1 MTGPVV
7 GVAHGRYPLGALTDT
22 GPPTVQSDRS
32 TRRSG
37 HRKKRSPAVVIVPL
51 VLVAAVVVVVVV
63 VLTRDGGGGIPFVGD
78 DGPAE
83 APPFDFQ
90 VRKVRALPTSEKAD
104 EGNLTGE
111 AKAIERELTPVVDDL
126 FTNAFLDPANWTE
139 GDYAEV
145 LEVFNTDARPTA
157 EGSLETL
164 TLGTDAGD
172 VYEEVAPDRSVLDY
186 KVLFDPDG
194 EVSQV
199 VVRVKFS
206 ALGTRADG
214 GYTTL
219 VSDAEL
225 FFDDPGTWL
234 ISAFD
239 VTRAD
244 REAQP
249 PSPQA
254 SGSPSASGS

>member
-1 MTGPVV
+1 MASAAAVT
-7 GVAHGRYPLGALTDT
+7 LSGALTDT
-22 GPPTVQSDRS
+22 RPPTAQADRS
-32 TRRSG
+32 TRKAG
-37 HRKKRSPAVVIVPL
+37 HRKKSSPALILIPL
-51 VLVAAVVVVVVV
+51 VLVVAAVVLFV
-63 VLTRDGGGGIPFVGD
+63 VLTRDGGGGIPFVSD
-78 DGPAE
+78 DGPSE

-90 VRKVRALPTSEKAD
+90 VRKVRALATSEKAD
-104 EGNLTGE
+104 EAKLTGE
-111 AKAIERELTPVVDDL
+111 AEAIGRELTPVVDDL
-126 FTNAFLDPANWTE
+126 FTNAFLDPANWTS

-145 LEVFNTDARPTA
+145 LETFNDEARPTA
-157 EGSLETL
+157 EGSIETL

-172 VYEEVAPDRSVLDY
+172 VYDEVAPDRSVLDY

-214 GYTTL
+214 GYTEI

-225 FFDDPGTWL
+225 FFDDPANWL
-234 ISAFD
+234 VSAFD

-249 PSPQA
+249 PTPQA
-254 SGSPSASGS
+254 SASPSASGS